1 MRSGH
6 NSGKL
11 SKLFTEPLTL
21 WTSAASKLR
30 DHEEK
35 SKLHQWSVLPWKTM
49 ENKSLPVHQFAYKG
63 LQNRI
68 CQNQEKLKPILKLLF
83 CVDRRISPYE
93 ATGTT
98 PNITPQG
105 KVLANS
111 RDC

>member
-30 DHEEK
+30 DREEK
-35 SKLHQWSVLPWKTM
+35 SKLHQWSVLTMEKFCKTM

-68 CQNQEKLKPILKLLF
+68 RQNREKLKPILKTVIL
-83 CVDRRISPYE
+83 CGQE
-93 ATGTT
+93 
-98 PNITPQG
+98 NIP
-105 KVLANS
+105 L
-111 RDC
+111 